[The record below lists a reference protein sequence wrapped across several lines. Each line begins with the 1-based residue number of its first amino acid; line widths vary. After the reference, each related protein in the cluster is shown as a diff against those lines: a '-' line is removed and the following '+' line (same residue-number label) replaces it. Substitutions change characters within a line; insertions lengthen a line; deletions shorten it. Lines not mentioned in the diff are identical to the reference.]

1 MSLLRIYRAVI
12 SDRQAVEFFHLQF
25 IRLLW
30 SGRDTNR
37 FAIQGGCNLR
47 FFFES
52 ARYSDDIDL
61 DVNGLPVDTLREK
74 VTKILERSALA
85 QPLKSRGIALRET
98 RMPKQTE
105 TIQRWKLAL
114 SLEGRGLPLHTKIE
128 FSRRLTPE
136 KAVVEAV
143 DAGVLAD
150 YGLMPLLAPHYPLS
164 PAIRQ
169 KVGALVGRT
178 VVQARDVYDLGVLL
192 ARAGGATDALEPI
205 RAQLEKAIE
214 RVREVSYAD
223 YRSQVIS
230 YLKPEYAESFGSRGW
245 WETLRAEVLATLE
258 KARQ

>member
-1 MSLLRIYRAVI
+1 M
-12 SDRQAVEFFHLQF
+12 EFFHLQF
-25 IRLLW
+25 IRLLC
-30 SGRDTNR
+30 SGPDTDR
-37 FAIQGGCNLR
+37 FALKGGCNLR

-61 DVNGLPVDTLREK
+61 DVNGLPVHTLREK

-98 RMPKQTE
+98 RTPNQTE
-105 TIQRWKLAL
+105 TTQRWKLAL

-143 DAGVLAD
+143 AAGVLAD

-169 KVGALVGRT
+169 KVGALVGRP
-178 VVQARDVYDLGVLL
+178 VVQARDVYDLGMLF
-192 ARAGGATDALEPI
+192 AKAGGATDALQPI
-205 RAQLEKAIE
+205 RAQIEKAIE
-214 RVREVSYAD
+214 RVTEVSYAH

-230 YLKPEYAESFGSRGW
+230 YLQPEYAESLGLRGW
-245 WETLRAEVLATLE
+245 WEALRAEVIATLE
-258 KARQ
+258 RARR